1 MASSTTQSYID
12 IPALTSPTFTPH
24 AYANTLLLSTNI
36 PTDTPLDLSTPLSR
50 LLFDQQE
57 IDTHL
62 DALTTGHAVPIIEH
76 TQRHADSSQR
86 ILAEVETQVQGLQ
99 ESYARLEREVV
110 QRYEHAEEVRVAAER
125 MLRTLRLGRQVQ
137 RAVVLGRQLEAQME
151 GVVVTG
157 ERRGMVLAAGSL
169 LGLRG
174 LFEGGR
180 GEGLERVQVLT
191 TLRNEIVAPA
201 ERSLLAKAQQGVR
214 EFSMSSLLSS
224 SSPSSGTAQA
234 GPGSQQTYAQTEDT
248 KARATSALQTLY
260 LLSPIKATTSTTTAS
275 DSFTPTLLIA
285 ALSTYLQTA
294 LTSSLA
300 ALSRALAT
308 LPQLDRTLL
317 EISARCQNIVAL
329 ETLLASTPPPP
340 HPLLADPTSSPPA
353 ASTPPTTTTK
363 HNNNLLSLLLRH
375 LDTSSLPS
383 YFWRSLAGQLTSRVA
398 DIMARGG
405 VSARTLRTN
414 RERVR
419 EMIREC
425 VDRGTRLPGEGPGG
439 KREGGWEREA
449 AVMVG
454 AVMGPLGR

>member
-24 AYANTLLLSTNI
+24 AYANTLLLSTNN

-86 ILAEVETQVQGLQ
+86 ILAEVEAQVQGLQ

-110 QRYEHAEEVRVAAER
+110 QRYEHAEEVRVVAER

-137 RAVVLGRQLEAQME
+137 RAVVLGRQLEAQMD
-151 GVVVTG
+151 GVVVRG

-180 GEGLERVQVLT
+180 GEGLGRVLT

-260 LLSPIKATTSTTTAS
+260 LLSPIKATTSTTTTS

-329 ETLLASTPPPP
+329 ETLLASTPPPL

-363 HNNNLLSLLLRH
+363 PPNLLTPLLRH

-425 VDRGTRLPGEGPGG
+425 VDRGTRLPGEGAAG